1 MNRWQPLW
9 AVLLFTSGLAADEDS
24 ASSLVAHYRFAEGHG
39 DVLLDHS
46 GHQHHGRIIGARWEQ
61 LGQRWALR
69 FDGSGDYVDFGDNRA
84 LKMTGDFTLLAWVT
98 LEAPAY
104 PDYNTNWTVFDCE
117 NYPSEGT
124 ILRIDG
130 AATTVMFRSSRSG
143 SPTHQFGKA
152 RLANR
157 GTYQVGMVRQGGVAR
172 IIVDGV
178 ADAEFACGAEP
189 VYGNVPFK
197 ISSESQSFAG
207 LIHEARI
214 YRRALNAGEI
224 AELYWREAGNVS
236 KDVTGRGQLRLHAGI
251 YADDPQVLAE
261 VELLGVLPLAAGE
274 QLVVS
279 LVRGDGTTVLEQIV
293 EPIPPTCQAATV
305 FEMADQPP
313 GDYSLSAQ
321 VRGAGP
327 QARAA
332 TRQAFAWP
340 VRFTSQAPSPRTFLA
355 PRLPTPRQRLQPQV
369 TILPGGGFHV
379 TAGGRAVLVE
389 SRFSV
394 PHDAAIS
401 LAADA
406 AQAGKVA
413 SEGRQ
418 VTLAN
423 SHYRLLRDVQAQRG
437 RVLVRDS
444 LTNLTDQPVGILFQH
459 RLALDSSQ
467 IKQFYLGGRSVSPPM
482 IRSLKTNPTAFAS
495 LDEFGIGLVALD
507 DVLIVQSQGG
517 CDGEGLTLGSPEFA
531 LAPRATYTVEWAVYV
546 TASGD
551 YYDLVNDLRADEGR
565 NQTTVQG
572 TWVTPTRLMSK
583 RVLEYV
589 PPPSYFD
596 VRRPAYFCI
605 PCLSWS
611 TDDPTVSLEGIE
623 FLAYP
628 QERAAV
634 RGVIDAVSASR
645 PQLKTMFHV
654 APNLYATDK
663 PDQLWPDSRLI
674 GPDGKQ
680 TVYAYNYEAS
690 SYFTPERLAG
700 NWRWWS
706 YYPAVDNSYG
716 QALLDSVDVM
726 LGEMGVS
733 GVFVDGA
740 LWDYG
745 GAYSYDRFDGH
756 TADLDPA
763 TGTITRLKTAVPLV
777 QQHAVAAWGRKVM
790 DRGGVVVA
798 NNALPTR
805 TFAGQPFI
813 FDKEVSEGPEIHL
826 LPTPCTLGNPGAI
839 GSEADVYDDVLAKL
853 AWGNLYF
860 YYGEP
865 LDLRHELPPARMYPI
880 TVTEVRSGCVSGR
893 ERIVTARDGV
903 YGWPG
908 EGSLHLIY
916 RYDRRGRRIGHDFVT
931 TVDAEGARTE
941 VHLNERELAIIE
953 KLPLV
958 VQTASAVNVTVNRR
972 DEQTLELSIHGYG
985 PATLAM
991 PGGRVQELQLNGEQH
1006 LTIP

>member
-1 MNRWQPLW
+1 MNRGLPLW
-9 AVLLFTSGLAADEDS
+9 AGLLLTSGLAFGEDRD
-24 ASSLVAHYRFAEGHG
+24 ASLVAHYRFAEGRG
-39 DVLLDHS
+39 EVLLDHS
-46 GHQHHGRIIGARWEQ
+46 GHQHHGRISGAQWEQ
-61 LGQRWALR
+61 LGQRWVLR

-84 LKMTGDFTLLAWVT
+84 LKMTGDCTLLAWIT

-130 AATTVMFRSSRSG
+130 AATTVMFRASRSG
-143 SPTHQFGKA
+143 SPTHQFGKV

-157 GTYQVGMVRQGGVAR
+157 GTYQVGVVRQGGVAR

-178 ADAEFACGAEP
+178 TDAEFACGGEP
-189 VYGNVPFK
+189 VYGSVPFK

-214 YRRALNAGEI
+214 HNRALNAGEL
-224 AELYWREAGNVS
+224 AELYWREAAIVG
-236 KDVTGRGQLRLHAGI
+236 KDVTALGQLRLHAGV

-274 QLVVS
+274 QVVVS
-279 LVRGDGTTVLEQIV
+279 LVRADGTAVREQIV
-293 EPIPPTCQAATV
+293 EPIPPTGRSMIT

-313 GDYSLSAQ
+313 GDYSLSAR
-321 VRGAGP
+321 VRAEGS

-332 TRQAFAWP
+332 IRQVFPWP
-340 VRFTSQAPSPRTFLA
+340 VRYTSQAPSPRTFLA
-355 PRLPTPRQRLQPQV
+355 PRLPAPRPRPQPPV
-369 TILPGGGFHV
+369 AILPGGGFRV
-379 TAGGRAVLVE
+379 TVGGRAVLAE

-394 PHDAAIS
+394 PHDTDMILGS
-401 LAADA
+401 DA
-406 AQAGKVA
+406 TPPGKIA

-423 SHYRLLRDVQAQRG
+423 AHYRLLRDIQPQRG

-444 LTNLTDQPVGILFQH
+444 FTNLTDQPVGILFHH
-459 RLALDSSQ
+459 RLALAGPQ
-467 IKQFYLGGRSVSPPM
+467 VKQFYLGGRSVSPPLT
-482 IRSLKTNPTAFAS
+482 RALKTNPTAFAS
-495 LDEFGIGLVALD
+495 LDDFGIGLVALD

-517 CDGEGLTLGSPEFA
+517 CDGDGLTLGSREFA
-531 LAPRATYTVEWAVYV
+531 LAARATYTVEWAVYV

-583 RVLEYV
+583 RILEYV

-634 RGVIDAVSASR
+634 RRVIDAVSASR
-645 PQLKTMFHV
+645 PHLKTMFHV

-680 TVYAYNYEAS
+680 TVYAYNYEAG
-690 SYFTPERLAG
+690 SYFTRERLAG

-706 YYPAVDNSYG
+706 YYPAVDNAYG

-763 TGTITRLKTAVPLV
+763 TGTIVRLKTAVPLV
-777 QQHAVAAWGRKVM
+777 QQHAITAWGRKVM
-790 DRGGVVVA
+790 ERGGVVVA
-798 NNALPTR
+798 NNVLPTR

-865 LDLRHELPPARMYPI
+865 LELRHELPPSRMYPI
-880 TVTEVRSGCVSGR
+880 TVTEVRSGCVIGR
-893 ERIVTARDGV
+893 ERMVTARDGV

-908 EGSLHLIY
+908 ECCLHLVY

-931 TVDAEGARTE
+931 TVDAEGARTA
-941 VHLNERELAIIE
+941 VDLDERELAIIE
-953 KLPLV
+953 RLPLIV
-958 VQTASAVNVTVNRR
+958 RAASAVNVTVSRQ

-985 PATLAM
+985 PATLAT
-991 PGGRVQELQLNGEQH
+991 PGGRVRELELNGEQH
-1006 LTIP
+1006 LTIQ